1 MDERNVSL
9 KNELEIAVEVGL
21 QQKEK
26 ALSLNKILDDSRK
39 NEVTLKYKVST

>member
-9 KNELEIAVEVGL
+9 KNELEIAVENGL
-21 QQKEK
+21 QQKQK
-26 ALSLNKILDDSRK
+26 ALSLEKILDDSRK

>member
-9 KNELEIAVEVGL
+9 KNELEIEVEKGL

-26 ALSLNKILDDSRK
+26 ALNLKKMLDDSRK

>member
-9 KNELEIAVEVGL
+9 KNELEIAVKNGL

-26 ALSLNKILDDSRK
+26 ALSLKKMLDDSRK

>member
-9 KNELEIAVEVGL
+9 KNELEIAVENGL

-26 ALSLNKILDDSRK
+26 ALSLEKILDDSRK

>member
-9 KNELEIAVEVGL
+9 KNELEIAVENGL

-26 ALSLNKILDDSRK
+26 ALSLEKILDDCRK
-39 NEVTLKYKVST
+39 NEVTLKNKVST